1 MRDVREERGV
11 GRGGGTGATGAGYLG
26 AAAAWS
32 ASFLFIK
39 VAVGVLSPGQVVVG
53 RLVLGAAT
61 LAVVMAV
68 TGRPWPRGPR
78 VWAELAGM
86 GAVLC
91 VVPFL
96 LFSWAARDLPS
107 GLSSIYNAATPVAT
121 MLVAL
126 ALLPE
131 ERLTRAK
138 TGAFLT
144 AAAGVVLV
152 AAPWSAAGDLGGGR
166 ALTAQLACLGGTV
179 CYGLGFVC
187 TRRFLRRT
195 PYDAVTVT
203 AGQIGAGALL
213 SLVLAPF
220 AAWGPVRL
228 TPAAGAAMLA
238 LGAISTGVAYIW
250 YARVIDAW
258 GATLA
263 STVTYLTPV
272 GGVVLGVLVLR
283 EELALREV
291 AGGVVVV
298 LAVLVG
304 QGRLRM
310 PGRPRSTRP
319 EDTGHVSG
327 GIPDGAGQEGE
338 ERQRP
343 VRRR

>member
-1 MRDVREERGV
+1 MRRVRPDHPAELLDLRVPRPARRAGEQVREEREV
-11 GRGGGTGATGAGYLG
+11 GRGGGTGAGYLG

-32 ASFLFIK
+32 PSFLFIK

-53 RLVLGAAT
+53 RLVLGGAT
-61 LAVVMAV
+61 LAVVSAV

-78 VWAELAGM
+78 VWAERAGM

-107 GLSSIYNAATPVAT
+107 GLSGIYNAATPVAT

-138 TGAFLT
+138 TGAFLK

-187 TRRFLRRT
+187 TRRFLR
-195 PYDAVTVT
+195 
-203 AGQIGAGALL
+203 
-213 SLVLAPF
+213 
-220 AAWGPVRL
+220 L

-238 LGAISTGVAYIW
+238 LGAVSTGVAYIW

-258 GATLA
+258 RATLA

-310 PGRPRSTRP
+310 PGRPRTTRP

-338 ERQRP
+338 KRQRP